1 MAKNTYQTYTDETPI
16 ETYRSDFIR
25 RSAMCGAIAQRY
37 PDLAAVATEANA
49 VLGQIDGRLG
59 GLQQAEDDQVRAK
72 ALEDVAKLDVVDIYA
87 ELRGIMSAKG
97 RDVMTLLPDAPSALG
112 RLGAK
117 TFRERAD
124 RAVANLK
131 ALPDGD
137 ALKAD
142 LLPKLQQELAEFR
155 EADVA
160 EDVTRGS
167 LQSGKMALLLY
178 KTELSQVRETQ
189 LGAIQKVFGDRDR
202 TAQFTIPWRK
212 ASKKSSEEPEETE
225 TPPAAETPP
234 KP

>member
-16 ETYRSDFIR
+16 QTYRSDFIR
-25 RSAMCGAIAQRY
+25 RSAMCGAIASRY

-49 VLGQIDGRLG
+49 VLGQIDARLT
-59 GLQQAEDDQVRAK
+59 GLQQAEDDQIRAK
-72 ALEDVAKLDVVDIYA
+72 ALEDVAKLDVIDVYA
-87 ELRGIMSAKG
+87 ELRGIMAAKG
-97 RDVMTLLPDAPSALG
+97 RDVITLLPDAPSALG

-124 RAVANLK
+124 RAVANLE

-142 LLPKLQQELAEFR
+142 LLPKLQQELAAFG

-160 EDVTRGS
+160 EDATRGS
-167 LQSGKMALLLY
+167 LQRGKMALLLY
-178 KTELSQVRETQ
+178 KTELSQVREAQ
-189 LGAIQKVFGDRDR
+189 LGAIQKVFGDRER

-212 ASKKSSEEPEETE
+212 TSKKSSEESDEPEAAAAPGKPP
-225 TPPAAETPP
+225 TP
-234 KP
+234 